1 MDPATLNAAMAI
13 HLEWGPALMTP
24 TKDRLKKKC
33 PGLKGKA
40 LAECDAAA
48 QAAMNLGH
56 RYVYDHPSCT
66 EDECA
71 AAVRAS
77 YPWVSAENMR
87 SMYSQGI
94 YYARK
99 DGLGG

>member
-1 MDPATLNAAMAI
+1 
-13 HLEWGPALMTP
+13 MTP

-40 LAECDAAA
+40 RAECDAAA
-48 QAAMNLGH
+48 QAATSFGH

-71 AAVRAS
+71 QAVRGS
-77 YPWVSAENMR
+77 YPWVSDENL
-87 SMYSQGI
+87 STVYSQGI